1 MSCGGSSSTEKT
13 EKCGRNRTS
22 HMKDADAGNSIRGVP
37 QLNYLLNITVE
48 FT

>member
-1 MSCGGSSSTEKT
+1 MGCGGSSSTEKT
-13 EKCGRNRTS
+13 EKCGRNHTS